1 MAVPMIKTPGEYT
14 DVGME
19 TEVKI
24 PWETWKRLLILGPFS
39 IWCFWALGSVVWM
52 GAVLVKG
59 QVSLWRWA
67 SRSWSPW
74 MGRWWWLPLALCLV
88 WWGSAPTWATI
99 YRFLIETVVKQTPQY
114 TPYPSELGR
123 WRPFRQA
130 RRYDEE
136 EFDQE
141 AETPPYKVEGRIQKG
156 KNQVLYLEFELEG
169 YDAALKWHKFCK
181 AVAHK
186 KRNFSYNE
194 AVKRH
199 KLSPADWGRIY
210 NTFILQECVKPTG
223 QRGTPELLDT
233 GRDWVR
239 LYADT
244 PPPSP
249 A

>member
-1 MAVPMIKTPGEYT
+1 MTMGPIIRTGPEFTK
-14 DVGME
+14 VGME

-24 PWETWKRLLILGPFS
+24 PFRTWLVCIFVSAVDVL
-39 IWCFWALGSVVWM
+39 SVVSILVLSSLQVWNWQHPPRVH
-52 GAVLVKG
+52 GSGWWPPVARALVIWWPSAVILMLVG
-59 QVSLWRWA
+59 VIA
-67 SRSWSPW
+67 WSV
-74 MGRWWWLPLALCLV
+74 PLL
-88 WWGSAPTWATI
+88 
-99 YRFLIETVVKQTPQY
+99 YRFLAETVVKQFPQY
-114 TPYPSELGR
+114 TQYPAERGR
-123 WRPFRQA
+123 WRPFKPQ
-130 RRYDEE
+130 RYDEE

-156 KNQVLYLEFELEG
+156 KNQILYLEFELEG

-181 AVAHK
+181 AVANK
-186 KRNFSYNE
+186 GRNFSYNE

-199 KLSPADWGRIY
+199 HLSPADWGRIY

-223 QRGTPELLDT
+223 QRGTPELL
-233 GRDWVR
+233 GAGMDWVR